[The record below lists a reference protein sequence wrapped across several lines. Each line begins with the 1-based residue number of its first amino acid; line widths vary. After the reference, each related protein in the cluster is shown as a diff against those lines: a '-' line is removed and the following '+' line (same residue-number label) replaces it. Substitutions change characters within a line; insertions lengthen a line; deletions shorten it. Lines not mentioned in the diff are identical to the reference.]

1 MCQARGV
8 STMVNVGVSLAAL
21 LMLALVTS
29 HPLWVD
35 EQTEG
40 GEGLVP
46 LVFVPLSPH
55 HHQVVREPVPKRN
68 SEILNTLLGS
78 QDLSNMRSAGRR

>member
-1 MCQARGV
+1 MV
-8 STMVNVGVSLAAL
+8 SVGVSLAAL
-21 LMLALVTS
+21 LMLALVAS

-46 LVFVPLSPH
+46 LVIVPLPPH
-55 HHQVVREPVPKRN
+55 HHQAVREPVHKRN